1 MERLTVRVPATSAN
15 IGPGY
20 DSLGCA
26 LSLYNDFTFSPA
38 QTLSVS
44 GCPAA
49 FQNENNLALV
59 AFRHACAYRRADPCV
74 VKLEI
79 NARVPVSR
87 GLGSSATLIVAGIR
101 AADALLSLSLTP
113 QEVFSLATGL
123 EGHPDNVAPAV
134 FGGFTASLTAEDGT
148 PYTVSCPV
156 HPSLR
161 FCAFIPD
168 FETETHAAR
177 AVLPATVPHSDAAAN
192 AAHVA
197 VLLGA
202 LRTGD
207 TGLLGLALRD
217 RLHEPYRMP
226 LIHHFADVRTAAL
239 SAGAHAF
246 YLSGSGSTCMAIY
259 TDDAFPA
266 RVTPAVAA
274 LPHNWQVLPLS
285 LDTEGARLLS

>member
-1 MERLTVRVPATSAN
+1 MDQVSVRVPATSAN

-26 LSLYNDFTFSPA
+26 LSLYNDFTFSRA
-38 QTLSVS
+38 ERTEVT

-59 AFRHACAYRRADPCV
+59 AFRRACAYRKADPCV
-74 VKLEI
+74 VKLKI
-79 NARVPVSR
+79 DAHVPVSR

-101 AADALLSLSLTP
+101 AADALCALSLSP
-113 QEVFSLATGL
+113 QEVFTLATGL

-134 FGGFTASLTAEDGT
+134 FGGFTASLTDENGT
-148 PYTVSCPV
+148 PHTVPCPV
-156 HPSLR
+156 HPAFR

-177 AVLPATVPHSDAAAN
+177 AVLPATVSHTDAAAN

-207 TGLLGLALRD
+207 TACLSLALRD

-226 LIHHFADVRTAAL
+226 LIHHFADVRAAAL
-239 SAGAHAF
+239 AAGAHAF

-259 TDDAFPA
+259 TDDGFPA
-266 RVTPAVAA
+266 RVAPAVGAI
-274 LPHNWQVLPLS
+274 PHHWQVLPLS
-285 LDTEGARLLS
+285 LDTQGARLLA